1 MSLVPLSSSP
11 ASSMDSSPEPR
22 SISTGVFTPRR
33 RNHWHYRSRTNVAFR
48 FPSRSMKTYRL
59 LPLLFAFA
67 VGLHAETAKSYQV
80 TGPIVALTDNVV
92 TVQKED
98 EKWEITRSPATKSD
112 AKLAVGDRV
121 TVYYTMSADRIET
134 KNATGKSTDKA
145 SKSTQKSTEKVSR

>member
-1 MSLVPLSSSP
+1 
-11 ASSMDSSPEPR
+11 
-22 SISTGVFTPRR
+22 
-33 RNHWHYRSRTNVAFR
+33 
-48 FPSRSMKTYRL
+48 MKTYRL

-80 TGPIVALTDNVV
+80 TGPIVALTDNVI

-134 KNATGKSTDKA
+134 KAAAGKSTDK
-145 SKSTQKSTEKVSR
+145 SKSTQKSTEKK